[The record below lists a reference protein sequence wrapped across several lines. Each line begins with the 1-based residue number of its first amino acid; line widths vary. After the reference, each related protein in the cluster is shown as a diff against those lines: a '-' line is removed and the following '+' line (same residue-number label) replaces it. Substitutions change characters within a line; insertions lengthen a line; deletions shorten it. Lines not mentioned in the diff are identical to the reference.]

1 MMMKRK
7 QIGSC
12 WSPIKAF
19 VLTVSLMCVGASLP
33 AYAEMDEGGLPSE
46 YNWRNVITQADKERL
61 SKLDEA
67 IAQGTEE
74 SYATSASISQR
85 AALHKVMSA
94 PATRIKDQDLMG
106 WWGCRT
112 IKVGGP
118 LSGLVVYPF
127 FDCRV
132 RVIDGFLFFEKRSGS
147 QRISGRLY
155 YKDATTRLLLG
166 APTYNDDPQRA
177 YSGPEGGITDP
188 QKQDKIGVLSVL
200 EDGHVR
206 IVFPYPVLESTFD
219 VLEMRRP
226 ETLHR

>member
-1 MMMKRK
+1 MMKRK
-7 QIGSC
+7 QTNDF
-12 WSPIKAF
+12 WSPMKVL
-19 VLTVSLMCVGASLP
+19 VLTVSLVFASAPTSSHAEEGVLP
-33 AYAEMDEGGLPSE
+33 LE
-46 YNWRNVITQADKERL
+46 YNWQNVITQRDKERL
-61 SKLDEA
+61 SKLEEA
-67 IAQGTEE
+67 VAQGTEE
-74 SYATSASISQR
+74 SYAISASISQR
-85 AALHKVMSA
+85 AALHNVMSA
-94 PATRIKDQDLMG
+94 PAARIKDQELMG

-118 LSGLVVYPF
+118 LAGLIVYPF

-155 YKDATTRLLLG
+155 HKDATTRLLLG

-200 EDGHVR
+200 EDGRVR

-226 ETLHR
+226 ETLRP